1 MLFLKYLVIFSVMFS
16 GIPDRE
22 SSFTLSLIELKL
34 AFSRD
39 KDSQI
44 VLGI

>member
-1 MLFLKYLVIFSVMFS
+1 MLLFKYLVIFSVMFS

-34 AFSRD
+34 AFSHGN
-39 KDSQI
+39 DSQI